1 MQRQALKALKPK
13 AISLAILTLATGFS
27 MPAWAIDLQ
36 PGDATAPPPGLR
48 SVQLS
53 YLNAERVGASNAKMD
68 QTQVQF
74 RYTQAFELN
83 NKPALFYLH
92 TGTGTNEPVGPLAR
106 IAPADNGM
114 IDTTL
119 VLAYWPYVDR
129 TSKTF
134 VGVAGY
140 LISPTGSYSSDRA
153 INMGENR
160 YRWAGQIAYQTRI
173 APDLDWMSAFDTLWF
188 GKNDASKSFGNG
200 VGTLEQKA
208 LYSAQTGL
216 LYRLNSQ
223 YAIAASY
230 FYSEGGETVFKG
242 AAQNN
247 SIKSHRYQLSGIGD
261 YSFGRLTLQYGQ
273 DIDNNAALE
282 DKRRVFL
289 RYTKFF

>member
-1 MQRQALKALKPK
+1 MQRSALIPK
-13 AISLAILTLATGFS
+13 ATSLLTFAVVAGFS
-27 MPAWAIDLQ
+27 MSSWAIDLQ

-53 YLNAERVGASNAKMD
+53 YLNAERVGASNARID

-74 RYTQAFELN
+74 RYIQSFELN
-83 NKPALFYLH
+83 NQPALFYLH
-92 TGTGTNEPVGPLAR
+92 TGTGKTEPVGPLSL

-129 TSKTF
+129 ASKTY
-134 VGVAGY
+134 VAVAGY
-140 LISPTGSYSSDRA
+140 LISPTGSYSSNR
-153 INMGENR
+153 IFNMGENR

-173 APDLDWMSAFDTLWF
+173 APDLDWMAAFDTLWF
-188 GKNDASKSFGNG
+188 GKNDESRSLSNAL
-200 VGTLEQKA
+200 GTLEQKA

-216 LYRLNSQ
+216 LYKLNRTYS
-223 YAIAASY
+223 IAGAY
-230 FYSEGGETVFKG
+230 FYTEGGETVFSG
-242 AAQNN
+242 SAQNN
-247 SIKSHRYQLSGIGD
+247 SVKSHRYQLSGIGN

-273 DIDNNAALE
+273 DIDNNATFE
-282 DKRRVFL
+282 DKHRVFL

>member
-1 MQRQALKALKPK
+1 MQRSALIPK
-13 AISLAILTLATGFS
+13 ATSLLTFAVVASFS
-27 MPAWAIDLQ
+27 MSSWAIDLQ

-53 YLNAERVGASNAKMD
+53 YLNAERVGASNARID

-74 RYTQAFELN
+74 RYIQSFELN
-83 NKPALFYLH
+83 NQPALLYLH
-92 TGTGTNEPVGPLAR
+92 TGTGKTEPVGSLAR

-129 TSKTF
+129 ASKTY
-134 VGVAGY
+134 VAVAGY
-140 LISPTGSYSSDRA
+140 LISPTGSYSSNR
-153 INMGENR
+153 IFNMGENR

-173 APDLDWMSAFDTLWF
+173 APDLDWMAAFDTLWF
-188 GKNDASKSFGNG
+188 GKNDESRSLSNAL
-200 VGTLEQKA
+200 GTLEQKA

-216 LYRLNSQ
+216 LYKLNST
-223 YAIAASY
+223 YSIAGAY
-230 FYSEGGETVFKG
+230 FYTEGGETVFSG
-242 AAQNN
+242 SAQNN
-247 SIKSHRYQLSGIGD
+247 SVKSHRYQLSGIGN

-273 DIDNNAALE
+273 DIDNNATFE
-282 DKRRVFL
+282 DKHRVFL

>member
-1 MQRQALKALKPK
+1 MQRQVLKPK
-13 AISLAILTLATGFS
+13 VISLATFVMAIGFS
-27 MPAWAIDLQ
+27 MSALAIDLQ

-53 YLNAERVGASNAKMD
+53 YLNAERVGASNAKMN
-68 QTQVQF
+68 QNQVQF

-83 NKPALFYLH
+83 QKPALFYLH
-92 TGTGTNEPVGPLAR
+92 TGTGKNEPTGALAPY
-106 IAPADNGM
+106 PADNGM

-119 VLAYWPYVDR
+119 VFAYWPYVDR
-129 TSKTF
+129 ASKTYM
-134 VGVAGY
+134 GVAGY

-188 GKNDASKSFGNG
+188 GKNDASRSLVPSEGLG
-200 VGTLEQKA
+200 VLQQKA

-216 LYRLNSQ
+216 LYHLNQRYSFS
-223 YAIAASY
+223 AAY
-230 FYSEGGETVFKG
+230 FYSEGGETIFKG

-247 SIKSHRYQLSGIGD
+247 SIKSHRYQLSAIRNTSIGR
-261 YSFGRLTLQYGQ
+261 FTLQYGQ

-282 DKRRVFL
+282 DKQRIFL

>member
-1 MQRQALKALKPK
+1 MQQSFLKPQ
-13 AISLAILTLATGFS
+13 AIPLAAFAVAAGFS
-27 MPAWAIDLQ
+27 MSAWAIDLQ

-53 YLNAERVGASNAKMD
+53 YLNAERVGANNAKLD

-74 RYTQAFELN
+74 RYTQAFEV
-83 NKPALFYLH
+83 NKQPALFYLH
-92 TGTGTNEPVGPLAR
+92 TGTGRNDPSGTLSSVPS
-106 IAPADNGM
+106 DSGM

-129 TSKTF
+129 ASKTF

-140 LISPTGSYSSDRA
+140 LITPTGSYSSDRA

-188 GKNDASKSFGNG
+188 GKNDASRSLDPREGLG
-200 VGTLEQKA
+200 ALQQKA

-216 LYRLNSQ
+216 LYHLNQRYSF
-223 YAIAASY
+223 AASY
-230 FYSEGGETVFKG
+230 FYTEGGETVFKG
-242 AAQNN
+242 VAQNN
-247 SIKSHRYQLSGIGD
+247 SIKSHRYQLSAIRNTSIGR
-261 YSFGRLTLQYGQ
+261 FTLQYGQ

-282 DKRRVFL
+282 DKQRIFL

>member
-1 MQRQALKALKPK
+1 MNLLDKKPK
-13 AISLAILTLATGFS
+13 LTSIATFLVATGFS
-27 MPAWAIDLQ
+27 MSSWAIDLQ

-53 YLNAERVGASNAKMD
+53 YMNAERVGASNAKMD
-68 QTQVQF
+68 QNQVQF

-83 NKPALFYLH
+83 HQPALFYLH
-92 TGTGTNEPVGPLAR
+92 TGTGKNEPTGALAPY
-106 IAPADNGM
+106 PADNGM

-119 VLAYWPYVDR
+119 VFAYWPYVDR
-129 TSKTF
+129 ASKTF

-160 YRWAGQIAYQTRI
+160 YRWAGQIAYQTRV

-188 GKNDASKSFGNG
+188 GKNDASRSLANQL
-200 VGTLEQKA
+200 GTLEQKA
-208 LYSAQTGL
+208 LYSAQTAL
-216 LYRLNSQ
+216 LYHLNKHHSFS
-223 YAIAASY
+223 AAY

-247 SIKSHRYQLSGIGD
+247 SIKSHRYQLSAIGQ

-273 DIDNNAALE
+273 DIDNNATLE
-282 DKRRVFL
+282 DKHRVFL

>member
-1 MQRQALKALKPK
+1 MQRSASKPQAIL
-13 AISLAILTLATGFS
+13 LAIFAVASGFS
-27 MPAWAIDLQ
+27 LSAWAIDLQ

-53 YLNAERVGASNAKMD
+53 YLNAERVGASNARVN
-68 QTQVQF
+68 QTQVHF
-74 RYTQAFELN
+74 RYVHAFDLN
-83 NKPALFYLH
+83 QQPTLFYLH
-92 TGTGTNEPVGPLAR
+92 TGTGKTEPTGALTPFR
-106 IAPADNGM
+106 DDNGM

-129 TSKTF
+129 ASKTF

-140 LISPTGSYSSDRA
+140 LIAPTGSYSSDRA
-153 INMGENR
+153 FNMGENR

-188 GKNDASKSFGNG
+188 GKNDESRSLENQL
-200 VGTLEQKA
+200 GTLEQKA

-216 LYRLNSQ
+216 LYHVNQRYSL
-223 YAIAASY
+223 AASY
-230 FYSEGGETVFKG
+230 FYSQGGETVFKG

-247 SIKSHRYQLSGIGD
+247 SIKSHRYQVSAIRN
-261 YSFGRLTLQYGQ
+261 SSIGRLTLQYGQ
-273 DIDNNAALE
+273 DIDNNASLE
-282 DKRRVFL
+282 DKQRIFL

>member
-1 MQRQALKALKPK
+1 MQQQVLRLNVS
-13 AISLAILTLATGFS
+13 SLAILIMATGLS
-27 MPAWAIDLQ
+27 LPASAIDLQ
-36 PGDATAPPPGLR
+36 PGDATAPHPGLR
-48 SVQLS
+48 SIQLS
-53 YLNAERVGASNAKMD
+53 YLNAERVGASNARID

-74 RYTQAFELN
+74 RYTQAFEV
-83 NKPALFYLH
+83 NKQPALFYLH
-92 TGTGTNEPVGPLAR
+92 TGKGRNDPSGAYASL
-106 IAPADNGM
+106 PADNGM

-119 VLAYWPYVDR
+119 VVAYWPYVDR
-129 TSKTF
+129 ASKTY

-140 LISPTGSYSSDRA
+140 LITPTGSYSSDRA

-188 GKNDASKSFGNG
+188 GKNDASRSLANQL
-200 VGTLEQKA
+200 GTLEQKA

-216 LYRLNSQ
+216 LYHLNQRYSL
-223 YAIAASY
+223 AASY
-230 FYSEGGETVFKG
+230 FYSEGGETVFRG

-247 SIKSHRYQLSGIGD
+247 STKSHRYQLSAIGQ

-273 DIDNNAALE
+273 DIDNNATLE
-282 DKRRVFL
+282 DKHRVFL

>member
-1 MQRQALKALKPK
+1 MHQLAKKSK
-13 AISLAILTLATGFS
+13 AIALATFAVASGFS
-27 MPAWAIDLQ
+27 MSSWAIDLQ

-53 YLNAERVGASNAKMD
+53 YLNAERVGASNARID
-68 QTQVQF
+68 QNQVQF
-74 RYTQAFELN
+74 RYTQAFEV
-83 NKPALFYLH
+83 NKQPALFYLH
-92 TGTGTNEPVGPLAR
+92 TGTGRNDPSGAYASL
-106 IAPADNGM
+106 PADNGM

-119 VLAYWPYVDR
+119 VFAYWPYVDR
-129 TSKTF
+129 ASKTY

-140 LISPTGSYSSDRA
+140 LITPTGSYSSGRD

-188 GKNDASKSFGNG
+188 GKNDAGRLSNT

-208 LYSAQTGL
+208 LYSAQTGF
-216 LYRLNSQ
+216 LYHLNKQ
-223 YAIAASY
+223 YSFAAAY
-230 FYSEGGETVFKG
+230 FYSEGGETIFNGG
-242 AAQNN
+242 ARNN
-247 SIKSHRYQLSGIGD
+247 SIKSHRYQLSAIRNSSIGR
-261 YSFGRLTLQYGQ
+261 FTLQYGQ

-282 DKRRVFL
+282 DKHRIFL

>member
-1 MQRQALKALKPK
+1 
-13 AISLAILTLATGFS
+13 
-27 MPAWAIDLQ
+27 
-36 PGDATAPPPGLR
+36 
-48 SVQLS
+48 VQLS
-53 YLNAERVGASNAKMD
+53 YLNAERVGASNARMD
-68 QTQVQF
+68 QNQIQF

-83 NKPALFYLH
+83 QKPALFYLH
-92 TGTGTNEPVGPLAR
+92 TGTGKNEPTGALAPY
-106 IAPADNGM
+106 PADNGM

-119 VLAYWPYVDR
+119 VFAYWPYVDR
-129 TSKTF
+129 ASKTY

-188 GKNDASKSFGNG
+188 GKNDASRSLANQL
-200 VGTLEQKA
+200 GTLEQKA

-216 LYRLNSQ
+216 LYHLNQRYSF
-223 YAIAASY
+223 AAAY

-247 SIKSHRYQLSGIGD
+247 SIKSHRYQLSAIGQ

-282 DKRRVFL
+282 DKHRVFL

>member
-1 MQRQALKALKPK
+1 MQRSALKPQS
-13 AISLAILTLATGFS
+13 ISLAIFLMTSGFS
-27 MPAWAIDLQ
+27 MSASAIDLQ

-53 YLNAERVGASNAKMD
+53 YLNAERVGASNAKLD

-83 NKPALFYLH
+83 QQPALFFLH
-92 TGTGTNEPVGPLAR
+92 TGTGKTEPAGALA
-106 IAPADNGM
+106 PYQADNGM

-119 VLAYWPYVDR
+119 VFAYWPYVDR
-129 TSKTF
+129 ASKTF
-134 VGVAGY
+134 VGLAAY
-140 LISPTGSYSSDRA
+140 LITPTGSYSSDRSF
-153 INMGENR
+153 NMGENR

-188 GKNDASKSFGNG
+188 GKNDESRSLANQL
-200 VGTLEQKA
+200 GTLEQKA

-223 YAIAASY
+223 YGIAASY
-230 FYSEGGETVFKG
+230 FYTEGGETVFKG

-282 DKRRVFL
+282 DKRRLFL

>member
-1 MQRQALKALKPK
+1 MQRQPLKPK
-13 AISLAILTLATGFS
+13 VISLATFVMAIGFS
-27 MPAWAIDLQ
+27 MSALAIDLQ

-53 YLNAERVGASNAKMD
+53 YLNAERVGASNAKMN
-68 QTQVQF
+68 QNQVQF

-83 NKPALFYLH
+83 QQPALFYLH
-92 TGTGTNEPVGPLAR
+92 TGTGKNEPVGPLGR

-119 VLAYWPYVDR
+119 VFAYWPYVDR
-129 TSKTF
+129 ASKTY

-140 LISPTGSYSSDRA
+140 LISPTGSYSSDRS

-188 GKNDASKSFGNG
+188 GKNDASRTLNPRDGL
-200 VGTLEQKA
+200 GTLDQKA

-216 LYRLNSQ
+216 LYHLNQRYSF
-223 YAIAASY
+223 AASY

-242 AAQNN
+242 TAQNN
-247 SIKSHRYQLSGIGD
+247 SIKSHRYQLSAIRNTSIGR
-261 YSFGRLTLQYGQ
+261 FTLQYGQ

-282 DKRRVFL
+282 DKQRIFL

>member
-1 MQRQALKALKPK
+1 MRQALNPK
-13 AISLAILTLATGFS
+13 VISLATFAIATGFS
-27 MPAWAIDLQ
+27 VSAWAIDLQ

-53 YLNAERVGASNAKMD
+53 YLNAERVGASNARMD
-68 QTQVQF
+68 QNQIQF

-83 NKPALFYLH
+83 QKPALFYLH
-92 TGTGTNEPVGPLAR
+92 TGTGKNEPVGALAPY
-106 IAPADNGM
+106 PADNGM

-119 VLAYWPYVDR
+119 VFAYWPYVDR
-129 TSKTF
+129 ASKTYM
-134 VGVAGY
+134 GVAGY

-188 GKNDASKSFGNG
+188 GKNDASRSLANQL
-200 VGTLEQKA
+200 GTLEQKA

-216 LYRLNSQ
+216 LYHLNQRYSF
-223 YAIAASY
+223 AAAY

-247 SIKSHRYQLSGIGD
+247 SIKSHRYQLSAIGQ

-273 DIDNNAALE
+273 DIDNNATLE
-282 DKRRVFL
+282 DKHRVFL

>member
-1 MQRQALKALKPK
+1 MPQLFKKPTV
-13 AISLAILTLATGFS
+13 ISLAAFLMATGFS
-27 MPAWAIDLQ
+27 IPVWSIDLQ

-53 YLNAERVGASNAKMD
+53 YLNAERVGASNTRID

-74 RYTQAFELN
+74 RYTQAFEV
-83 NKPALFYLH
+83 NKQPALFYLH
-92 TGTGTNEPVGPLAR
+92 TGTGRNDPSGAFAPLA
-106 IAPADNGM
+106 ADNGA

-119 VLAYWPYVDR
+119 VFAYWPYVNRD
-129 TSKTF
+129 SKTYI
-134 VGVAGY
+134 GVAGY
-140 LISPTGSYSSDRA
+140 LVTPTGSYSSDRV

-188 GKNDASKSFGNG
+188 GKNDASRSLTGQL
-200 VGTLEQKA
+200 GTLEQKA

-216 LYRLNSQ
+216 LYRLNKQ
-223 YAIAASY
+223 YSLAVAY
-230 FYSEGGETVFKG
+230 FYTEGGETVFKS

-247 SIKSHRYQLSGIGD
+247 SIKSHRYQVSAIRDSSL
-261 YSFGRLTLQYGQ
+261 GRFTLQYGQ

-282 DKRRVFL
+282 DKHRIFL

>member
-1 MQRQALKALKPK
+1 MRQALNPK
-13 AISLAILTLATGFS
+13 VISLATFAIATGFS
-27 MPAWAIDLQ
+27 VSAWAIDLQ

-53 YLNAERVGASNAKMD
+53 YLNAERVGASNARMD
-68 QTQVQF
+68 QNQIQF

-83 NKPALFYLH
+83 QKPALFYLH
-92 TGTGTNEPVGPLAR
+92 TGTGKNEPVGALAPY
-106 IAPADNGM
+106 PADNGM

-119 VLAYWPYVDR
+119 VFAYWPYVDR
-129 TSKTF
+129 ASKTYM
-134 VGVAGY
+134 GVAGY

-188 GKNDASKSFGNG
+188 GKNDASRSLANQL
-200 VGTLEQKA
+200 GTLEQKA

-216 LYRLNSQ
+216 LYHLNQRYSF
-223 YAIAASY
+223 AAAY

-242 AAQNN
+242 SAQNN
-247 SIKSHRYQLSGIGD
+247 SIKSHRYQLSAIGQ

-273 DIDNNAALE
+273 DIDNNATLE
-282 DKRRVFL
+282 DKHRVFL

>member
-1 MQRQALKALKPK
+1 MQRSALKPK
-13 AISLAILTLATGFS
+13 AISLVTFAVAAGFS
-27 MPAWAIDLQ
+27 MSSWAIDLQ

-53 YLNAERVGASNAKMD
+53 YLNAGRVGASNARVN
-68 QTQVQF
+68 QTQVHF
-74 RYTQAFELN
+74 RYVHAFDLN
-83 NKPALFYLH
+83 QQPTLFYLH
-92 TGTGTNEPVGPLAR
+92 TGTGKTEPTGALTPFR
-106 IAPADNGM
+106 PDNGM

-129 TSKTF
+129 ASKTF

-140 LISPTGSYSSDRA
+140 LIAPTGSYSSDRA
-153 INMGENR
+153 FNMGENR

-188 GKNDASKSFGNG
+188 GKNDESRSLANQLG
-200 VGTLEQKA
+200 VLEQKA

-223 YAIAASY
+223 YSISAAY
-230 FYSEGGETVFKG
+230 FYSEGGETVFRDV
-242 AAQNN
+242 AQNN

>member
-1 MQRQALKALKPK
+1 MQRQVLQPK
-13 AISLAILTLATGFS
+13 EISLATFAIAAGFS
-27 MPAWAIDLQ
+27 MSAWAIDLQ

-48 SVQLS
+48 SVQFS
-53 YLNAERVGASNAKMD
+53 YLNAERVGASNARMD
-68 QTQVQF
+68 QNQIQF

-83 NKPALFYLH
+83 QKPALFYLH
-92 TGTGTNEPVGPLAR
+92 TGTGKNEPTGALAPY
-106 IAPADNGM
+106 PADNGM

-119 VLAYWPYVDR
+119 VFAYWPYVDR
-129 TSKTF
+129 ASKTY

-160 YRWAGQIAYQTRI
+160 YRWAGQIAYQSRI

-188 GKNDASKSFGNG
+188 GKNDASRSLANQL
-200 VGTLEQKA
+200 GTLEQKA

-216 LYRLNSQ
+216 LYHLNQRYSF
-223 YAIAASY
+223 AAAY

-247 SIKSHRYQLSGIGD
+247 SIKSHRYQLSAIGQ

-282 DKRRVFL
+282 DKHRIFL

>member
-1 MQRQALKALKPK
+1 MLRSALKPQ
-13 AISLAILTLATGFS
+13 AISLAIFAMTTGFS
-27 MPAWAIDLQ
+27 MSAWAIDLQ

-53 YLNAERVGASNAKMD
+53 YLNAERVGANNAKLD

-74 RYTQAFELN
+74 RYIQSFELN
-83 NKPALFYLH
+83 NQPALLYLH
-92 TGTGTNEPVGPLAR
+92 TGTGKTEPAGALAPY
-106 IAPADNGM
+106 PADNGM

-129 TSKTF
+129 DSKTF

-140 LISPTGSYSSDRA
+140 LINPTGSYSSDRA
-153 INMGENR
+153 FNMGENR

-188 GKNDASKSFGNG
+188 GKNDASRSSTPGEG
-200 VGTLEQKA
+200 LGALQQKA

-216 LYRLNSQ
+216 LYHVNQRYSL
-223 YAIAASY
+223 AASY
-230 FYSEGGETVFKG
+230 FYSQGGETIFNGMAK
-242 AAQNN
+242 NN
-247 SIKSHRYQLSGIGD
+247 EIKSHRYQVSAIRNTSIGR
-261 YSFGRLTLQYGQ
+261 FTLQYGQ
-273 DIDNNAALE
+273 DIDNNASLE
-282 DKRRVFL
+282 DKQRVFL

>member
-1 MQRQALKALKPK
+1 MQQSALKPK
-13 AISLAILTLATGFS
+13 AISLVTFAVAAGFS
-27 MPAWAIDLQ
+27 ISSWAIDLQ

-53 YLNAERVGASNAKMD
+53 YLNAERVGANNARVD
-68 QTQVQF
+68 QSQVQF
-74 RYTQAFELN
+74 RYIQAFEVN
-83 NKPALFYLH
+83 QQPALFYLH
-92 TGTGTNEPVGPLAR
+92 TGTGKSEPAGSLAS

-114 IDTTL
+114 IDTTV

-129 TSKTF
+129 ASKTF
-134 VGVAGY
+134 VAVAGY
-140 LISPTGSYSSDRA
+140 LISPTGSYSSERVF
-153 INMGENR
+153 NMGENR

-173 APDLDWMSAFDTLWF
+173 APDLDWMSAFDILWF
-188 GKNDASKSFGNG
+188 GKNNESRSLLNAL
-200 VGTLEQKA
+200 GTLEQKA

-223 YAIAASY
+223 YGIAASY

-242 AAQNN
+242 SAQNN

>member
-1 MQRQALKALKPK
+1 MQRQVLRLNVS
-13 AISLAILTLATGFS
+13 SLAILIMATGLS
-27 MPAWAIDLQ
+27 LPASAIDLQ

-48 SVQLS
+48 SIQLS
-53 YLNAERVGASNAKMD
+53 YLNAERVGASNARID

-83 NKPALFYLH
+83 HKPALFYLH
-92 TGTGTNEPVGPLAR
+92 TGTGKNEPAGALAPY
-106 IAPADNGM
+106 PADNGM

-129 TSKTF
+129 ASKTY

-140 LISPTGSYSSDRA
+140 LITPTGSYSSDRA

-188 GKNDASKSFGNG
+188 GKNDASRSLVPSEGLG
-200 VGTLEQKA
+200 VLQQKA

-216 LYRLNSQ
+216 LYHLNQRYSL
-223 YAIAASY
+223 AASY
-230 FYSEGGETVFKG
+230 FYTEGGETVFKG
-242 AAQNN
+242 AAKNN
-247 SIKSHRYQLSGIGD
+247 SIKSHRYQLSAIRNTSIGR
-261 YSFGRLTLQYGQ
+261 FTLQYGQ
-273 DIDNNAALE
+273 DIDNNATLE
-282 DKRRVFL
+282 DKHRVFL

>member
-1 MQRQALKALKPK
+1 MLQLVKKPTV
-13 AISLAILTLATGFS
+13 ISLAAFLMAAAFS
-27 MPAWAIDLQ
+27 MSAWAIDLQ

-53 YLNAERVGASNAKMD
+53 YLNAERVGASNARVD

-74 RYTQAFELN
+74 RYTQAFEVN
-83 NKPALFYLH
+83 NQPALFYLH
-92 TGTGTNEPVGPLAR
+92 TGSGKTESVGPLAR

-119 VLAYWPYVDR
+119 VFAYWPYVDR
-129 TSKTF
+129 ASKTY

-140 LISPTGSYSSDRA
+140 LVTPTGSYSSDRA
-153 INMGENR
+153 LNMGENR

-188 GKNDASKSFGNG
+188 GKNDASRTLAGQTG
-200 VGTLEQKA
+200 VLEQKA

-216 LYRLNSQ
+216 LYHLNKRYSF
-223 YAIAASY
+223 AAAY
-230 FYSEGGETVFKG
+230 FYSEGGETVFNG

-247 SIKSHRYQLSGIGD
+247 SIKSHRYQLSAIRN
-261 YSFGRLTLQYGQ
+261 SSLGRFALQYGQ
-273 DIDNNAALE
+273 DIDSNASLE
-282 DKRRVFL
+282 DKHRVFL

>member
-1 MQRQALKALKPK
+1 MQRSALIPK
-13 AISLAILTLATGFS
+13 AISLLTFAVVASFS
-27 MPAWAIDLQ
+27 MSSWAIDLQ

-53 YLNAERVGASNAKMD
+53 YLNAERVGASNARID

-74 RYTQAFELN
+74 RYIQSFELN
-83 NKPALFYLH
+83 NQPALFYLH
-92 TGTGTNEPVGPLAR
+92 TGTGKTEPVGPLAR

-129 TSKTF
+129 VSKTY
-134 VGVAGY
+134 VAVAGY
-140 LISPTGSYSSDRA
+140 LISPTGSYSSNR
-153 INMGENR
+153 IFNMGENR

-173 APDLDWMSAFDTLWF
+173 APDLDWMAAFDTLWF
-188 GKNDASKSFGNG
+188 GKNDESRSLSNAL
-200 VGTLEQKA
+200 GTLEQKA

-216 LYRLNSQ
+216 LYKLNST
-223 YAIAASY
+223 YSIAGAY
-230 FYSEGGETVFKG
+230 FYTEGGETVFSG
-242 AAQNN
+242 SAQNN
-247 SIKSHRYQLSGIGD
+247 SVKSHRYQLSGIGN

-273 DIDNNAALE
+273 DIDNNATFE
-282 DKRRVFL
+282 DKHRVFL

>member
-1 MQRQALKALKPK
+1 MRQALNPK
-13 AISLAILTLATGFS
+13 VISLATFAIATGFS
-27 MPAWAIDLQ
+27 VSAWAIDLQ

-53 YLNAERVGASNAKMD
+53 YLNAERVGASNARMD
-68 QTQVQF
+68 QNQIQF

-83 NKPALFYLH
+83 QKPALFYLH
-92 TGTGTNEPVGPLAR
+92 TGTGKNEPVGALAPY
-106 IAPADNGM
+106 PADNGM

-119 VLAYWPYVDR
+119 VFAYWPYVDR
-129 TSKTF
+129 ASKTYM
-134 VGVAGY
+134 GVAGY

-173 APDLDWMSAFDTLWF
+173 TPDLDWMSAFDTLWF
-188 GKNDASKSFGNG
+188 GKNDASRSLANQL
-200 VGTLEQKA
+200 GTLEQKA

-216 LYRLNSQ
+216 LYHLNQRYSF
-223 YAIAASY
+223 AAAY

-247 SIKSHRYQLSGIGD
+247 SIKSHRYQLSAIGQ

-273 DIDNNAALE
+273 DIDNNATLE
-282 DKRRVFL
+282 DKHRVFL

>member
-1 MQRQALKALKPK
+1 MHQLAKKSK
-13 AISLAILTLATGFS
+13 AIALAAFAVASGFS
-27 MPAWAIDLQ
+27 LPALAIDLQ

-53 YLNAERVGASNAKMD
+53 YLNAERVGASNARLD
-68 QTQVQF
+68 QNQVQF
-74 RYTQAFELN
+74 RYTQAFEV
-83 NKPALFYLH
+83 NKQPALFYLH
-92 TGTGTNEPVGPLAR
+92 TGTGRNDPSGALSLVPS
-106 IAPADNGM
+106 DNGM

-119 VLAYWPYVDR
+119 VFAYWPYVDR
-129 TSKTF
+129 ASKTY

-140 LISPTGSYSSDRA
+140 LVTPTGSYSSDRA

-188 GKNDASKSFGNG
+188 GKNDASKSLSTGQIG
-200 VGTLEQKA
+200 SLEQKA

-216 LYRLNSQ
+216 LYHLNKQ
-223 YAIAASY
+223 YSFAAAY

-247 SIKSHRYQLSGIGD
+247 SIKSHRYQLSAIRD
-261 YSFGRLTLQYGQ
+261 SSFGRVTLQYGQ

-282 DKRRVFL
+282 DKHRIFL